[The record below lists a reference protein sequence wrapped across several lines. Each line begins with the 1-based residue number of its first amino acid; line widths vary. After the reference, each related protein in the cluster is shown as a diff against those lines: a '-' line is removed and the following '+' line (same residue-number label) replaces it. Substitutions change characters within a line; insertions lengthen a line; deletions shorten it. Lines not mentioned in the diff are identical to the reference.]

1 MVVTQRRQGEG
12 ALTHSLTHSLAHSND
27 SNDSDRG
34 KRMKLIT
41 YVIVRGVLPATA
53 RPVLA

>member
-12 ALTHSLTHSLAHSND
+12 ALSLTHSLAHSND
-27 SNDSDRG
+27 SDRG
-34 KRMKLIT
+34 KQMKLS
-41 YVIVRGVLPATA
+41 VRGVLSAIA